1 MSTVTAL
8 PPTLPPDTTVLVVD
22 DHQLVATSLVL
33 GLRAEGVAA
42 RHEAPRGAAAVLAAA
57 GPGPGLVLLDLDLGR
72 DEQRRPI
79 DGVALVAPL
88 RAAGWRVL
96 VLSGSTDRTRIGGA
110 LAEGAVAAVPKAA
123 PFPQLLVAVRA
134 ALAGREAMPAARRRE
149 LVELHARRREED
161 ARPDRPARPAHPA
174 RAGGAR
180 APGRR
185 AAGAGRGRRVRGL
198 AGHGPH
204 PDPVDLRE
212 ARGLLPDR
220 GGRAVPEGA
229 PGLTVRTGCDRPYTL
244 GRSGGGRMGEP
255 GRVRAG
261 PALGEV
267 VLVAAAAAL
276 VVGLARAPL
285 VGGALDPVVA
295 AQVLTPAAAAV
306 AAGAAVLGALVA
318 RLDTDP
324 RPRWFA
330 AGLAVYAVVVLPA
343 AALPGA
349 AADLPGRTV
358 RLVAHVVVVV
368 LFALCVRPPA
378 RLGSTGT
385 WLVAA
390 GGTALALASG
400 LLPAVA
406 PAAARA
412 LVDGPVASVVV
423 SSGWTGIAAAV
434 LATGLHRGSL
444 PLARAGLG
452 LVVLAAAQLHRLLA
466 AAGDPVFGALRLL
479 GLLLV
484 VAGLAQ
490 LLARAVAALRD
501 ERDVQQEELAA
512 AALHVERAGELAAER
527 DHELRNGLAGLAG
540 ITHLLSAPV
549 DGGDH
554 DRLRHAVLAELG
566 RLHTLLDGG
575 EFGGEFGGE
584 PPDGP
589 RDYLVAPV
597 LEGLVA
603 LRGERP
609 PALVAEPGLRALG
622 DPAVLAQVVTNLLAN
637 CDRHAP
643 GAAVAVT
650 ARSDAG
656 RAVVEV
662 RDTGPGLPPGAD
674 VLAPGV
680 HDPAGGGTGLGL
692 AISAR
697 LVAREGGELAVRT
710 VDDPPGCVAAVRL
723 PAPAPRLVGA
733 EPA

>member
-1 MSTVTAL
+1 M
-8 PPTLPPDTTVLVVD
+8 
-22 DHQLVATSLVL
+22 
-33 GLRAEGVAA
+33 GV
-42 RHEAPRGAAAVLAAA
+42 
-57 GPGPGLVLLDLDLGR
+57 
-72 DEQRRPI
+72 
-79 DGVALVAPL
+79 
-88 RAAGWRVL
+88 
-96 VLSGSTDRTRIGGA
+96 
-110 LAEGAVAAVPKAA
+110 
-123 PFPQLLVAVRA
+123 
-134 ALAGREAMPAARRRE
+134 
-149 LVELHARRREED
+149 
-161 ARPDRPARPAHPA
+161 
-174 RAGGAR
+174 
-180 APGRR
+180 
-185 AAGAGRGRRVRGL
+185 
-198 AGHGPH
+198 
-204 PDPVDLRE
+204 
-212 ARGLLPDR
+212 
-220 GGRAVPEGA
+220 
-229 PGLTVRTGCDRPYTL
+229 
-244 GRSGGGRMGEP
+244 P

-267 VLVAAAAAL
+267 VVVAAAVAL
-276 VVGLARAPL
+276 VVGLARAPR
-285 VGGALDPVVA
+285 VGGALDPALA
-295 AQVLTPAAAAV
+295 AQVLTLAAAAV

-318 RLDTDP
+318 RLDADP

-349 AADLPGRTV
+349 AADVAGRTV
-358 RLVAHVVVVV
+358 RLVAYVVVVV
-368 LFALCVRPPA
+368 LFALCVRPPT
-378 RLGSTGT
+378 RPGSTGT
-385 WLVAA
+385 WLAAA

-423 SSGWTGIAAAV
+423 LSGWTGIAAAV
-434 LATGLHRGSL
+434 LATGLRRGSL

-452 LVVLAAAQLHRLLA
+452 LVVVAAAQLHRLLTA
-466 AAGDPVFGALRLL
+466 APAGSTDLVFGALRLL

-490 LLARAVAALRD
+490 LLARTVAALRD
-501 ERDVQQEELAA
+501 ERHVHQEELAA

-575 EFGGEFGGE
+575 GPGGDFAGESGGG

-609 PALVAEPGLRALG
+609 PALEVEAGLRALG

-643 GAAVAVT
+643 GSSVAVT

-662 RDTGPGLPPGAD
+662 RDTGPGLPPGVD
-674 VLAPGV
+674 VLAAGV
-680 HDPAGGGTGLGL
+680 RDPTGGGTGLGL

-697 LVAREGGELAVRT
+697 LVAEEGGELAVRT
-710 VDDPPGCVAAVRL
+710 ADDPPGCVAAVHL
-723 PAPAPRLVGA
+723 PAPAPRPVNA
-733 EPA
+733 ELQPATTGRTPAPPAPGRSRPGPR

>member
-1 MSTVTAL
+1 
-8 PPTLPPDTTVLVVD
+8 
-22 DHQLVATSLVL
+22 
-33 GLRAEGVAA
+33 
-42 RHEAPRGAAAVLAAA
+42 
-57 GPGPGLVLLDLDLGR
+57 
-72 DEQRRPI
+72 
-79 DGVALVAPL
+79 
-88 RAAGWRVL
+88 
-96 VLSGSTDRTRIGGA
+96 
-110 LAEGAVAAVPKAA
+110 
-123 PFPQLLVAVRA
+123 
-134 ALAGREAMPAARRRE
+134 
-149 LVELHARRREED
+149 
-161 ARPDRPARPAHPA
+161 
-174 RAGGAR
+174 
-180 APGRR
+180 
-185 AAGAGRGRRVRGL
+185 
-198 AGHGPH
+198 
-204 PDPVDLRE
+204 
-212 ARGLLPDR
+212 
-220 GGRAVPEGA
+220 
-229 PGLTVRTGCDRPYTL
+229 
-244 GRSGGGRMGEP
+244 MGEP

-276 VVGLARAPL
+276 VVGLARAPR
-285 VGGALDPVVA
+285 VGGALDPVVT
-295 AQVLTPAAAAV
+295 AQVLTLAAAAV

-318 RLDTDP
+318 RLDADP

-330 AGLAVYAVVVLPA
+330 AGLAVYALVVLPA

-358 RLVAHVVVVV
+358 RLVAYVVVVV

-378 RLGSTGT
+378 RPGSAGT

-406 PAAARA
+406 PGAARA

-423 SSGWTGIAAAV
+423 LSGWTGIAAAV
-434 LATGLHRGSL
+434 LATGLHRGAL

-466 AAGDPVFGALRLL
+466 PAGDPAFGALRLL

-490 LLARAVAALRD
+490 LLARTVAALRD

-540 ITHLLSAPV
+540 ITHLLSVPV

-575 EFGGEFGGE
+575 ELADE

-589 RDYLVAPV
+589 RDYLVGPV

-643 GAAVAVT
+643 GTAVAVT

-656 RAVVEV
+656 RTVVEV

-674 VLAPGV
+674 VLAAGV

-697 LVAREGGELAVRT
+697 LVAWEGGELAVRT
-710 VDDPPGCVAAVRL
+710 VDDPPGCVAAVHL
-723 PAPAPRLVGA
+723 PAPAPRLVRA
-733 EPA
+733 EPG